1 MMSDASGRD
10 TGYCLAIVYPAG
22 GPSRPGRFEKE
33 DFYRVH

>member
-10 TGYCLAIVYPAG
+10 PGYCLAIDFQDGRAA
-22 GPSRPGRFEKE
+22 RFEKE